1 MSAAQGTLGL
11 VMGGGGARAA
21 YQVGFLSCLS
31 KHWPKLEIPIVTGV
45 SAGAINSAFLAC
57 HPGGFEAAVNELV
70 GLWSELTVEHVLKS
84 DTTSF
89 VRSVLRWG
97 MRLVSGGSR
106 LAPPVRGMVDNSP
119 LRVFLERAL
128 RARDGVLAGVE
139 ENLRSGRLRAAAI
152 TTTDYATGQSITW
165 VQGKDA
171 PMWQRPSRRSV
182 PATLTVNHVLA
193 SSALPLFFPAVQLA
207 GSWHGDGGVRLT
219 APLSPALHLGAE
231 RILAISTRYQRTQAE
246 ADRPATIGYP
256 PPAQVIGVL
265 MNAIFLDMLD
275 FDAMNLDRL
284 NRLIE
289 LVPEEQ
295 RMGLRPAKLLLL
307 RPSRD
312 LAQLATEYE
321 PRLPQPFKFLTRSL
335 GTRETKSPDS
345 LSMIMFQ
352 PEYLKHMIRMGIQD
366 AEQRLGEIEAFLT
379 GERLPSIQR
388 TGFWRL

>member
-21 YQVGFLSCLS
+21 YQVGFLSCLAR
-31 KHWPKLEIPIVTGV
+31 HWPKLEIPIVTGV

-57 HPGGFEAAVNELV
+57 HPGGFEAAVAELS
-70 GLWSELTVEHVLKS
+70 GLWSELTIDQVLKS
-84 DTTSF
+84 DVSSF
-89 VRSVLRWG
+89 VRSVMRWG
-97 MRLVSGGSR
+97 LRLVSGGSR
-106 LAPPVRGMVDNSP
+106 LAPPARSMVETAP
-119 LRVFLERAL
+119 LRAFLERVL
-128 RARDGVLAGVE
+128 RAKDGVLVGVE
-139 ENLRSGRLRAAAI
+139 ENLRSGRLKAAAI
-152 TTTDYATGQSITW
+152 TTTDYATGQSITF
-165 VQGKDA
+165 VQGRDP
-171 PMWQRPSRRSV
+171 PMWQRPARRSV
-182 PATLTVNHVLA
+182 PAILTVDHVLA
-193 SSALPLFFPAVQLA
+193 SSALPLFFPAVKIG

-246 ADRPATIGYP
+246 ADRPATVGYP

-275 FDAMNLDRL
+275 FDALNLDRL

-289 LVPEEQ
+289 LVPEDQ

-321 PRLPQPFKFLTRSL
+321 PRLPQPFKFLTRGL

-352 PEYLKHMIRMGIQD
+352 PEYLQHMIRMGIQD
-366 AEQRLGEIEAFLT
+366 AEQRLGEIESFLT